1 MPVLHAAL
9 PQVSSCYGSFTDGMV
24 ILLCV
29 FALWFW
35 VHSDFCRI
43 TGLSV
48 ILCLYVKYYQS
59 QNLAVKV
66 MEQGLVEMYHG
77 SSLCEHVSE
86 NGSSGH
92 VRGSL
97 FQV

>member
-1 MPVLHAAL
+1 MHAAL
-9 PQVSSCYGSFTDGMV
+9 PQVSSYYGSFTDGMV
-24 ILLCV
+24 MLLCV

-35 VHSDFCRI
+35 VPSDFCRI

-48 ILCLYVKYYQS
+48 SLCIYVKSYQS
-59 QNLAVKV
+59 HNLAVKV
-66 MEQGLVEMYHG
+66 KQQGLGEMYDG
-77 SSLCEHVSE
+77 GSLCERVSE